1 MSRVVYNDISNAALP
16 FYRQLRGKKQA
27 SREPKTITVK
37 LLKDVVGYGPQG
49 LLFTSGLE
57 VYGLILSTGSIVKMV
72 PGRMRNHLYPKQ
84 HAAYITEAQLR
95 EFKKQGAVFERD
107 MDFGKEKPEEEEDSE
122 MDFKVHTED
131 VTDVEIK
138 LLPVSYLVFVMLGPQ
153 KSNLS
158 STIASKSN
166 KNNIHVITTSSR
178 FLQSSH
184 IDP

>member
-1 MSRVVYNDISNAALP
+1 MV
-16 FYRQLRGKKQA
+16 
-27 SREPKTITVK
+27 
-37 LLKDVVGYGPQG
+37 LKVCF
-49 LLFTSGLE
+49 LTCGLE
-57 VYGLILSTGSIVKMV
+57 VYELIPSTGSIVKMV

-84 HAAYITEAQLR
+84 HAAYITGAQLR

-107 MDFGKEKPEEEEDSE
+107 VDFGKEKPEEKPEEEEDSE
-122 MDFKVHTED
+122 MDIKVHTED
-131 VTDVEIK
+131 VIDVEIK

-166 KNNIHVITTSSR
+166 RNNIHVITTSPR